1 MTYHVPHL
9 FLHHH
14 PALHGIILYM
24 REKGVNVNTAFL
36 GIIIAIL
43 GFGGKELYSE
53 MRQSHDSMI
62 EMKKDLI
69 MIRTEMVQKTEYEVE
84 ITALKARLGA
94 NEVRQSQIEIE
105 IQKLK
110 KP

>member
-1 MTYHVPHL
+1 MNFHAFVQ
-9 FLHHH
+9 HH
-14 PALHGIILYM
+14 PLIHATLFYM
-24 REKGVNVNTAFL
+24 REKGVNVNT
-36 GIIIAIL
+36 GILSLITGML
-43 GFGGKELYSE
+43 LFGGKELYSE

-69 MIRTEMVQKTEYEVE
+69 MIRTDMVQKTEYEVE

-110 KP
+110 KQ